1 MIYVI
6 LWMLI
11 GLLFGTL
18 WVYIDVTKE
27 DTDYNLKQLLGITAI
42 SAAFG
47 PILIGLFVMDR
58 YQEQLKKFFNKSIIG
73 GKK

>member
-1 MIYVI
+1 
-6 LWMLI
+6 MLI

>member
-1 MIYVI
+1 
-6 LWMLI
+6 MLI
-11 GLLFGTL
+11 GLLVGTL

-27 DTDYNLKQLLGITAI
+27 DTNYNLKQLLGITAI

-58 YQEQLKKFFNKSIIG
+58 YQEQLKEFFNKPIIG

>member
-1 MIYVI
+1 MIWVL

-11 GLLFGTL
+11 GLSVGTL

-27 DTDYNLKQLLGITAI
+27 DTNYNLKQLLGMTLI
-42 SAAFG
+42 SSIFG
-47 PILIGLFVMDR
+47 PILIGLFIMDK
-58 YQEQLKKFFNKSIIG
+58 YQEEIKEFFNKPIVG

>member
-1 MIYVI
+1 
-6 LWMLI
+6 MLI

-58 YQEQLKKFFNKSIIG
+58 YQEQLKKFSNKSIIG